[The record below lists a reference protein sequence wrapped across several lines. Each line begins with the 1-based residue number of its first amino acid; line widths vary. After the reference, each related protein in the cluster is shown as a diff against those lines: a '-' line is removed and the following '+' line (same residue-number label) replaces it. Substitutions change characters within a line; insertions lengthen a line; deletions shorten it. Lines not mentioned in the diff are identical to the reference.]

1 MPGTNLALIS
11 VDFQRF
17 LAEPHVSHK
26 GEEVGEITI
35 F

>member
-1 MPGTNLALIS
+1 MPGTNSALVN

-26 GEEVGEITI
+26 GEEYGEMTI
-35 F
+35 S